1 MFCTDRMT
9 FTFVCFVFLN
19 STKPIF
25 NLILSD
31 IDEKK
36 DLFIIFEWKRL
47 HLMRHM
53 PCYPCDFKSYNT
65 LWNNALWQW
74 DICQRTRDSDIKPI
88 NWIIRW
94 LILPT
99 VILRETWSTSAALW
113 SPTPSLHYGNMYS
126 VQYLSISVSK
136 QYLYFYVYIAFCSCA
151 QTQWG
156 EVSVGLAAVGQS

>member
-1 MFCTDRMT
+1 MLMFCTDRMT
-9 FTFVCFVFLN
+9 FNLVFSFFFN

-53 PCYPCDFKSYNT
+53 PFYPCDFKSYNI

-74 DICQRTRDSDIKPI
+74 DICQRTEAAEIQ
-88 NWIIRW
+88 
-94 LILPT
+94 ILN
-99 VILRETWSTSAALW
+99 R
-113 SPTPSLHYGNMYS
+113 
-126 VQYLSISVSK
+126 
-136 QYLYFYVYIAFCSCA
+136 
-151 QTQWG
+151 
-156 EVSVGLAAVGQS
+156 